1 MTKSTMITLHYEDEP
16 VRVVMEED
24 GSLWFVV
31 KDIGDILGYC
41 NALNLLN
48 GLTPD
53 ASELRV
59 VKTNRGRRKV
69 RVVTSAGVFWML
81 HRTKWD
87 ATPGL
92 LHWLER
98 EVLSVSLK
106 PGAWVQGE
114 VVRGN

>member
-1 MTKSTMITLHYEDEP
+1 MTASTMITLHYEDEP

-48 GLTPD
+48 GLAPD

-59 VKTNRGRRKV
+59 VKTSRGRRKV

-81 HRTKWD
+81 HRTKWE

-98 EVLSVSLK
+98 EVLNVSLK

-114 VVRGN
+114 VVREG

>member
-48 GLTPD
+48 GLAPEAT
-53 ASELRV
+53 ELRV
-59 VKTNRGRRKV
+59 VKTNRGRRRV
-69 RVVTSAGVFWML
+69 RVVTPAGVFWML
-81 HRTKWD
+81 HKTKWD
-87 ATPGL
+87 ESPDL

-106 PGAWVQGE
+106 PGAWVQGA
-114 VVRGN
+114 VVRES